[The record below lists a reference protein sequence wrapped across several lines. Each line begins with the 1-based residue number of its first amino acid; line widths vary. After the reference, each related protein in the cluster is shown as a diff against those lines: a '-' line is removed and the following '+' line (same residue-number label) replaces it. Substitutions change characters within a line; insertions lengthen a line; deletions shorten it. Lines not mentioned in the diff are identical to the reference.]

1 MIIFTAGSNLPHN
14 FRRGQRA
21 SNHTTFSE
29 NHTMDK
35 KDIYGLLDEII
46 ANVASNNQLNEVE
59 ARTFVGVALRRG
71 KEAFLK
77 TVIVPQLTVA
87 EPRNDAE

>member
-1 MIIFTAGSNLPHN
+1 
-14 FRRGQRA
+14 
-21 SNHTTFSE
+21 
-29 NHTMDK
+29 MDK